1 MTIKTVEIIQTLEDK
16 GLPLEI
22 AECFLDT
29 RIFNLTNEDKLYIQ
43 RYIENG
49 LNKKEALL
57 KLISLKKEQVLC
69 KIRSGHYDNLLS
81 YYR

>member
-1 MTIKTVEIIQTLEDK
+1 MAIKTVEIIQTLEDK
-16 GLPLEI
+16 GLTSET

-43 RYIENG
+43 RYIEKG
-49 LNKKEALL
+49 LNNREAIL
-57 KLISLKKEQVLC
+57 KLISIKKEEVFC

-81 YYR
+81 YYT